1 MTLLRSHGSTF
12 FQQDGSF
19 HLDTPE
25 GIAGLQW
32 LSEGVDKGWYP
43 AHSENLEIM
52 DCSKLFANCQLAI
65 YMTNNALL
73 RYDGID
79 TGYVNFP
86 SDGGGGYATS
96 FLIGFQVFDNG
107 DDARVAAAKDFLK
120 YIYETEQWL
129 DYSAGGIPASNK
141 TAEKYKSEIPMLD
154 EFYANGENVVDF
166 TMNNPNWRGVRAV
179 FWTSIHDLLKG
190 ELTPKEAAR
199 KIDQECNK
207 EIEEGRKTSRLHE

>member
-1 MTLLRSHGSTF
+1 M
-12 FQQDGSF
+12 
-19 HLDTPE
+19 
-25 GIAGLQW
+25 QW
-32 LSEGVDKGWYP
+32 LSEGVDKGWFP

-52 DCSKLFANCQLAI
+52 DCSKLFGNGQLAI

-120 YIYETEQWL
+120 
-129 DYSAGGIPASNK
+129 
-141 TAEKYKSEIPMLD
+141 
-154 EFYANGENVVDF
+154 
-166 TMNNPNWRGVRAV
+166 NN
-179 FWTSIHDLLKG
+179 
-190 ELTPKEAAR
+190 
-199 KIDQECNK
+199 
-207 EIEEGRKTSRLHE
+207 